1 MNVKPF
7 IWLLVPLASNA
18 LAQDYNLGVRAQA
31 MGGSGVALA
40 TDPEGQFI
48 NPAALAQVP
57 NKAMTLSYSRPF
69 GIKEIALASVAL
81 GGAFNQMTLGLAVIH
96 FGHAQFEDQTFAFT
110 GALKFT
116 ASSRKKETRTLL
128 LGVQSVLR
136 RVQIARYE
144 DRLNWRMHVGLIAP
158 VSKSIAWGAAFG
170 NVLEAGKEKTA
181 RAIALGMSYR
191 SPARFIGQFDIFK
204 QTDFPLELRAGGEM
218 LLLAPLML
226 RVGMST
232 NPERF
237 TVGIAFHFKP
247 ATVHVTTFSHIDL
260 GWTQQYAATI
270 WD

>member
-7 IWLLVPLASNA
+7 IWLLVPLTNNA
-18 LAQDYNLGVRAQA
+18 LAQDYNLGVRAHA
-31 MGGSGVALA
+31 MGGSGVAFA

-57 NKAMTLSYSRPF
+57 HKAVTLSYSHPF
-69 GIKEIALASVAL
+69 GIKEIALASVAV
-81 GGAFNQMTLGLAVIH
+81 GAAFDQMTLGLAVTH
-96 FGHAQFEDQTFAFT
+96 LGLAQFEDQTFAFS
-110 GALKFT
+110 GALKFSM
-116 ASSRKKETRTLL
+116 SSRKKETRALL
-128 LGVQSVLR
+128 LGVQSVFR

-144 DRLNWRMHVGLIAP
+144 GRMNWRMHVGLIAP
-158 VSKSIAWGAAFG
+158 VSEAIAWGAALG
-170 NVLEAGKEKTA
+170 NVLEAGREKSA

-218 LLLAPLML
+218 LLFAPLTL

-237 TVGIAFHFKP
+237 TVGMAFHFRP
-247 ATVHVTTFSHIDL
+247 ATLHVTTFSHIDL
-260 GWTQQYAATI
+260 GWTQQYAATN